1 MTKYYEYL
9 NKLTLVDILVPSSKR
24 SDLLFTLRL
33 LGFAKMSTAEFISS
47 GGSRAKG
54 PEGDRGG
61 GWGGGGETGREER
74 RAKICHRGVYL

>member
-61 GWGGGGETGREER
+61 GGGGG
-74 RAKICHRGVYL
+74 